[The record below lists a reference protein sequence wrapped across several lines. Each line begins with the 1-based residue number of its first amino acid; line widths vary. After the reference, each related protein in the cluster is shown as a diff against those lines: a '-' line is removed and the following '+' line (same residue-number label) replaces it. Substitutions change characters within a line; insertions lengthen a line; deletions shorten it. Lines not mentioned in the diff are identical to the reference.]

1 MSSRPNDEELQK
13 AKFYYDAVLKLEEL
27 SQKSYERTNT
37 KINIFIGVL
46 STVIPI
52 LTGIGYVVLSNT
64 FAVSFFVFYLIS
76 LSIFVWALAKCVQML
91 SPTWFTCI
99 EIGEFMKEYDKKPL
113 SYIIF
118 KVSSKWESI
127 IRRNFERIGSFA
139 FGLQQIVRLIIV
151 GLIAL
156 IFALVQLAIQYYLID
171 FFTQTEQLRNIMSAN
186 EWRSSFLGICF
197 LIFVPLVIY
206 ILKHTSTK
214 DDNTIKVTQTNE
226 TEKSN

>member
-1 MSSRPNDEELQK
+1 MSSEPNDEKLQK
-13 AKFYYDAVLKLEEL
+13 SKFYYDAVLKLEEL

-64 FAVSFFVFYLIS
+64 LAISFFVFYLIS
-76 LSIFVWALAKCVQML
+76 LCVFIWALAKCVQLL

-99 EIGEFMKEYDKKPL
+99 EIGAFMKEYNKKPL
-113 SYIIF
+113 SYIVSKI
-118 KVSSKWESI
+118 SSKWEAI

-151 GLIAL
+151 GLTSL

-171 FFTQTEQLRNIMSAN
+171 FLTQSEQFRNIMSAN
-186 EWRSSFLGICF
+186 EWRFTFLGISL
-197 LIFVPLVIY
+197 LIFLPLIIY
-206 ILKHTSTK
+206 ILKHTVSKCVLSRKWATLCL
-214 DDNTIKVTQTNE
+214 
-226 TEKSN
+226 